1 LEEDLK
7 VIKQVNLEYYAE
19 ATGFTRTFE
28 KVKAMNDEIEMREK
42 NRKAMLQGMTVMNG
56 ELSPKWWLMID
67 TTAELEE
74 KRKNFEKHLS
84 SIQARKAKQI
94 ELREKEE
101 EALEDLRRREGIL
114 SRTLGGLIARR
125 DVSQVVLTMIG
136 ADQ

>member
-1 LEEDLK
+1 
-7 VIKQVNLEYYAE
+7 
-19 ATGFTRTFE
+19 
-28 KVKAMNDEIEMREK
+28 
-42 NRKAMLQGMTVMNG
+42 
-56 ELSPKWWLMID
+56 MID
-67 TTAELEE
+67 STAELEE

-125 DVSQVVLTMIG
+125 DVSLSAVSRK
-136 ADQ
+136 D